1 MYINLNC
8 FWRVKKLVKVKVG
21 ARGSKLS
28 RKQVEEVMKE
38 LAVDYTVDYVETI
51 GDRDLKSSLGPM
63 DKTDFFTREIDQ
75 KVLDGSCDVGIHS
88 AKDLPDPLPEGL
100 QLIALTKG
108 VDGSDSLVIREG
120 EQFEHLKRGAIIGSS
135 SIRRDEV
142 VKRLRPDLK
151 CIEVRGPVDV
161 RLAMLDRREIDG
173 LVVAE
178 AALIRLGLTTRNRI
192 TLPGETAPLQGKLAV
207 VGRKDDKEMK
217 TLFHSVDVRQK
228 TKALYLGLN
237 PKHYGKKVV
246 HLPIIEIIPRS
257 FDDPAMMSAFA
268 DIPEYTHLI
277 FTSKTT
283 VEIFFRYL
291 EKKGF
296 CCDDLKGKEVIAVGK
311 ITAKHLQEKGIEVN
325 KVAESETQ
333 EGIIHLLALEDMD
346 QSYVFL
352 PQSSKARCAL
362 SQILVLRGIRHQR
375 CILYDTKPKIPS
387 VKPNLERFD
396 EIIFTSPSTIDAF
409 RKIFGKIPMGKKI
422 TTIGPVT
429 RSKLKNCL

>member
-1 MYINLNC
+1 MKIT
-8 FWRVKKLVKVKVG
+8 VG

-28 RKQVEEVMKE
+28 RKQVEEVMQE
-38 LAVDYTVDYVETI
+38 LKVDYTVDYLETI
-51 GDRDLKSSLGPM
+51 GDRDLTSSLGPM

-75 KVLDGSCDVGIHS
+75 KVLDRSCDVGIHS
-88 AKDLPDPLPEGL
+88 AKDLPDPLPKGL
-100 QLIALTKG
+100 KLLALTRG
-108 VDGSDSLVIREG
+108 VDSSDSLVIREG
-120 EQFEHLKRGAIIGSS
+120 EHFEHLKRGAIIGSS
-135 SIRRDEV
+135 SFRRDEV
-142 VKRLRPDLK
+142 IKRLRPDLK

-161 RLAMLDRREIDG
+161 RLAMLDRGEIDG

-178 AALIRLGLTTRNRI
+178 AALIRLGLTARNRMR
-192 TLPGETAPLQGKLAV
+192 LPGETAPLQGKLAV
-207 VGRKDDKEMK
+207 IGRDNDKEME
-217 TLFHSVDVRQK
+217 TLFHPIDGRQE

-237 PKHYGKKVV
+237 PKHYGKEVI

-257 FDDPAMMSAFA
+257 FDDPAIMSAFA
-268 DIPEYTHLI
+268 DIPDYTHLI

-283 VEIFFRYL
+283 VEIFYRYL

-296 CCDDLKGKEVIAVGK
+296 SAADLIRKEVIAVGK
-311 ITAKHLQEKGIEVN
+311 ITAKHLQEKGIKVD

-362 SQILVLRGIRHQR
+362 SQTLVLRGVRHQR

-387 VKPNLERFD
+387 VKPNLESFD

-409 RKIFGKIPMGKKI
+409 RKIFGKIPIVKKI
-422 TTIGPVT
+422 TAIGPVT
-429 RSKLKNCL
+429 RSKLKIYL

>member
-1 MYINLNC
+1 MKI
-8 FWRVKKLVKVKVG
+8 KVG
-21 ARGSKLS
+21 ARRSKLS

-38 LAVDYTVDYVETI
+38 LKVDYTVDYVETI

-75 KVLDGSCDVGIHS
+75 KVLDRSCDLGIHS

-100 QLIALTKG
+100 KLFALTKG
-108 VDGSDSLVIREG
+108 IDSSDSLVIREG
-120 EQFEHLKRGAIIGSS
+120 KQLKHLKRGAIIGSS
-135 SIRRDEV
+135 SVRRDEAI
-142 VKRLRPDLK
+142 KRLRPDLK

-161 RLAMLDRREIDG
+161 RLSMLDRGEIDG

-192 TLPGETAPLQGKLAV
+192 TLSGETAPLQGKLAV
-207 VGRKDDKEMK
+207 IGRNDDKEMEA
-217 TLFHSVDVRQK
+217 LFHLIDVRQK

-237 PKHYGKKVV
+237 PKHYGKEVIHFPV
-246 HLPIIEIIPRS
+246 IEVIPRF
-257 FDDPAMMSAFA
+257 FDDPLVVNAFA

-283 VEIFFRYL
+283 VEIFYRYL

-296 CCDDLKGKEVIAVGK
+296 SSDDLNGKEVIAVGK
-311 ITAKHLQEKGIEVN
+311 ITAKHLREKGI
-325 KVAESETQ
+325 KVAKVPESETQ

-352 PQSSKARCAL
+352 PQSSKARCVL
-362 SQILVLRGIRHQR
+362 SQTLVLRGVRHQR

-387 VKPNLERFD
+387 FKPSLESFD

-409 RKIFGKIPMGKKI
+409 RKIFGKIPIQKKV
-422 TTIGPVT
+422 TAIGPVT
-429 RSKLKNCL
+429 RSKLKIHL